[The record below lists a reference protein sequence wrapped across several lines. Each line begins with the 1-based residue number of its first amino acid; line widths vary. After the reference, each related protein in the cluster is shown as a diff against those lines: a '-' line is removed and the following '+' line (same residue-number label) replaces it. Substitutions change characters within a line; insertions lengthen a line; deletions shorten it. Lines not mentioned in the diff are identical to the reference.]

1 MRLIMAFT
9 AVAALACA
17 GNPAP
22 VPVEASPAGHKLLE
36 GTWVGTYEGE
46 RADRYGSIVFTL
58 DATADTARGD
68 VLMLP
73 DDQPNGRRGDPGEIA
88 ATAPKPPTVLSIRFV
103 RVRGNEVTGTL
114 DPYLSPD
121 CACVVVSIFTGF
133 IDRNRISGTY
143 VTEGQFARVAEGR
156 WQVERKIRDR

>member
-36 GTWVGTYEGE
+36 GTWVGTYESE

-58 DATADTARGD
+58 DATADTAHGD
-68 VLMLP
+68 VLMVP
-73 DDQPNGRRGDPGEIA
+73 NDQFNGRRDDPDGIA

-121 CACVVVSIFTGF
+121 CGCVVVSIFTGF
-133 IDRNRISGTY
+133 IDKDRISGTY
-143 VTEGQFARVAEGR
+143 VTEGQFARVAEGS
-156 WQVERKIRDR
+156 WKVERKARSQ